1 MFKAFQFRQ
10 GKHQLTELVINILV
24 WNRMSGP
31 PFLKAGFDRKEE
43 GYSGI
48 DRRKKNDL
56 SAKFCPTIQ
65 ELSDC

>member
-1 MFKAFQFRQ
+1 MFRAFLFRQ
-10 GKHQLTELVINILV
+10 GKHQLTEHVINILV

-48 DRRKKNDL
+48 DRRKK
-56 SAKFCPTIQ
+56 K
-65 ELSDC
+65 